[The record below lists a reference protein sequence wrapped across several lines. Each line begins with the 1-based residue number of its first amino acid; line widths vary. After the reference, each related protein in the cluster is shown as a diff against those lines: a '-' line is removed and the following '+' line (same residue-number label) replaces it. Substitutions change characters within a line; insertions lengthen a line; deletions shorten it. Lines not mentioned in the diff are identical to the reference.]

1 MLTETHPGSY
11 GPDMNNT
18 PLPTQPRT
26 LWNGTMRVRVYE
38 VEAAE
43 VEPEGRALVFETELG
58 KRYAFVFPTDW
69 RALTDDALLGLAE
82 RTPD

>member
-1 MLTETHPGSY
+1 
-11 GPDMNNT
+11 
-18 PLPTQPRT
+18 
-26 LWNGTMRVRVYE
+26 MRVRVYE